1 MKPKYQDFRERYKNK
16 PINRDLCV
24 QCKSWKLLCK
34 RTRCPL
40 IEQIKVQSP
49 IIEKLKKDLFSPSPP
64 SFFVG
69 WKNYPKVAV
78 GPMALAIEYNNPSF
92 VDNPREWYGLCIENI
107 INYRSMLVRSKM
119 QIKVNE
125 ASNPSRDLSN
135 FQELVLSTDPVDV
148 EMHLNKKPKFHPTF
162 SEIVQPIG
170 PSAFLKKFEIT
181 ENVKI
186 PHKVDYLYSDTD
198 VKANNALCELYK
210 NGYSEYYLTKLFSAG
225 VLGTKKNRRLVP
237 TRWAITAV
245 DDIIGTSLIKEIRTF
260 PEIDVYYV
268 YHNEY
273 LGNHYEI
280 LFIPGCFEFEVLEAW
295 CAGSIWGPIKGKPNI
310 ITEYEGYKGR
320 KQYAIKQ
327 GGGYYAARLPIL
339 EKMKQIKQQA
349 KVVIFRE
356 IYEDYYLPVG
366 VWEVKENV
374 RIALENK
381 PIIQTDLE
389 SALNIIFSRLRL
401 EKTSGLSR
409 STILSNLRQKT
420 LRNYIKQS

>member
-1 MKPKYQDFRERYKNK
+1 MYKNK
-16 PINRDLCV
+16 LINRDLCV

-40 IEQIKVQSP
+40 IEPIKVQSQ

-78 GPMALAIEYNNPSF
+78 GPMALAIDYNNPSY
-92 VDNPREWYGLCIENI
+92 VDNPREWYGLSIEDI
-107 INYRSMLVRSKM
+107 ISYRSMLVRSKM

-135 FQELVLSTDPVDV
+135 FQELVLSTGHVDV
-148 EMHLNKKPKFHPTF
+148 EMHLNKKPKFYTTF
-162 SEIVQPIG
+162 SAIVQPMG
-170 PSAFLKKFEIT
+170 PSAFLKKFVIT

-186 PHKVDYLYSDTD
+186 PRKVDYLHSDTD
-198 VKANNALCELYK
+198 VKANNALYELYK
-210 NGYSEYYLTKLFSAG
+210 NGYSEYYLIKLFSAG

-245 DDIIGTSLIKEIRTF
+245 DDIIGRSLIKEIRTF
-260 PEIDVYYV
+260 PKIDGYYV
-268 YHNEY
+268 YQNEY

-280 LFIPGCFEFEVLEAW
+280 LFIPSNFEFEVLEAW
-295 CAGSIWGPIKGKPNI
+295 CAGSIWGPIKGEPKI
-310 ITEYEGYKGR
+310 IAEYEGYKGR

-339 EKMKQIKQQA
+339 EKMKEIKQQA
-349 KVVIFRE
+349 KVVVFRE

-374 RIALENK
+374 RIALEKK
-381 PIIQTDLE
+381 PIIHTDLE
-389 SALNIIFSRLRL
+389 RALNMIFSRLRI
-401 EKTSGLSR
+401 EKNKWIGY

-420 LRNYIKQS
+420 LINYRERSSGWNN